1 MARQP
6 TLAQRIT
13 YNEVLGQIARNERPN
28 ISAAMRKAGYAPS
41 TIKKQ
46 RDVTGSP
53 GWKSLLAQ
61 IDDSALLQ
69 RVREIALAK
78 EDKRASLQ
86 AVDMLMKLKDRYPAG
101 KLKVTEYD
109 EEIQKLQA

>member
-6 TLAQRIT
+6 TIAQRIT
-13 YNEVLGQIARNERPN
+13 YNEVLGQIARGERAN
-28 ISAAMRKAGYAPS
+28 ITKAMKKAGYAPS
-41 TIKKQ
+41 TIRKQ
-46 RDVTGSP
+46 VDVTRSN
-53 GWKSLLAQ
+53 GWKALLAQ
-61 IDDSALLQ
+61 IDDNALLS
-69 RVREIALAK
+69 RVSEIALAK

-109 EEIQKLQA
+109 EEISKLQE